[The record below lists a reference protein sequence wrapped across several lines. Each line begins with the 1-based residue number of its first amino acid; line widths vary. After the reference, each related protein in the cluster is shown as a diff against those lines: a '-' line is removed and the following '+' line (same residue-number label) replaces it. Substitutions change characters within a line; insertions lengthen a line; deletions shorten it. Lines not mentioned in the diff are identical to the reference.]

1 MKDSIK
7 TAAEIIRNG
16 GIVAFPTET
25 VYGLGADA
33 FNTSAVQRIF
43 EIKERPF
50 YDPLIVHISDF
61 DQLELLAK
69 NIDETLLKV
78 AHKFWPGPLTIV
90 TEKNSNVP
98 DLVTAGL
105 STVAIRMPGNEIARE
120 LIKQAGTPIAAPSA
134 NKFGR
139 LSPTNSKHVLKQL
152 KNIDYIIDGG
162 NAEIG
167 IESTVISLTS
177 DGYKILR
184 PGVISEKELE
194 TLIHSA
200 DSKFFILQKGF
211 QSPGLLKSHYSPS
224 VPLFILGETEINPH
238 NKKAGLLTFVNQQ
251 NSAGFSEV
259 EVLSANGD
267 LKEAAS
273 NLYGALHRLEEAGVD
288 FIVAEPVPETGAG
301 IAIMDRLRKAANK
314 YTENLKKEQLAE
326 SANSE
331 QHLT

>member
-7 TAAEIIRNG
+7 KAAEIIRKG

-33 FNTSAVQRIF
+33 FNITAVKRIF

-50 YDPLIVHISDF
+50 YDPLIVRISEL
-61 DQLELLAK
+61 DQLRLLVK
-69 NIDETLLKV
+69 NVDKTLLKV
-78 AHKFWPGPLTIV
+78 AQKFWPGPLTIV

-98 DLVTAGL
+98 DLLTAGL

-120 LIKQAGTPIAAPSA
+120 LIRQAGTPIAAPSA
-134 NKFGR
+134 NKFGM
-139 LSPTNSKHVLKQL
+139 LSPTNSGHVLKQL

-167 IESTVISLTS
+167 IESTVISLNS
-177 DGYKILR
+177 EGYKILR

-200 DSKFFILQKGF
+200 DSKFFILQKKGF
-211 QSPGLLKSHYSPS
+211 QSPGLLKSHYSPR
-224 VPLFILGETEINPH
+224 VPLFIKGEEEISLHGKNL
-238 NKKAGLLTFVNQQ
+238 GLLTFGKPQ
-251 NSAGFSEV
+251 NLSDFSTIEI
-259 EVLSANGD
+259 LSEKKD
-267 LKEAAS
+267 LTEAAS

-288 FIVAEPVPETGAG
+288 LIVAEPVPETGAG
-301 IAIMDRLRKAANK
+301 IAIMDRLRKAAYK
-314 YTENLKKEQLAE
+314 YRNELKNE
-326 SANSE
+326 
-331 QHLT
+331 